1 LVHNLGLSAFG
12 EFEEDWMKISV
23 FGLGYVGTV
32 CAACLADQGH
42 TVIGVDVNPEKLEI
56 LGRGRSPI
64 IETDIDS
71 LVGQGAREGRLS
83 VTSDALDAVVG
94 TDLSLVCVGT
104 PSRANGSLDIGAVE
118 TVVEQIGRAIATK
131 GTYHSVVIRS
141 TVLPGTLRD
150 RLLPVLEE
158 ATRGGVG
165 AAFGL
170 ASNPEFM
177 REGSAVADFRNPPK
191 TVIGEIDERTAD
203 MLEALYR
210 DLPAPLFRVPVEVAE
225 LAKYADNVW
234 HALKVAFG
242 NEMGTL
248 CKTVGIDSHALMD
261 IFCSDTK
268 LNISKAYLKPGF
280 AFGGSCLPKD
290 TRALAHFCVS
300 RDVDAPVIANVL
312 PSNRRLVE
320 RGVDWILETG
330 AKRIAFLGFSFKA
343 GTDDL
348 RESPFVTVIEQLIGK
363 GCSIRIFDKNVELA
377 RLVGANKQY
386 LYHVIPHI
394 AELMVESLDEALA
407 DAEVIVATANA
418 PEYLGV
424 VEALKPGQRLLDFA
438 RIPGAEVLGE
448 RYDGFLW

>member
-1 LVHNLGLSAFG
+1 MN
-12 EFEEDWMKISV
+12 ISV

-42 TVIGVDVNPEKLEI
+42 TVVGVDVNPEKLEI
-56 LGRGRSPI
+56 LRSGRSPI
-64 IETDIDS
+64 VEKDIDA
-71 LVGQGAREGRLS
+71 LVGRGVSEGRLR
-83 VTSDALDAVVG
+83 VTSDAREAIEA

-104 PSRANGSLDIGAVE
+104 PSRANGSLDVSAVE
-118 TVVEQIGRAIATK
+118 AVVGQISEAIAAK
-131 GTYHSVVIRS
+131 GRYHSVVIRS
-141 TVLPGTLRD
+141 TVLPGTVRE
-150 RLLPVLEE
+150 RLLPLLEQG
-158 ATRGGVG
+158 TGGAVG
-165 AAFGL
+165 TAFGL

-177 REGSAVADFRNPPK
+177 REGSAVTDFRSPPK
-191 TVIGEIDERTAD
+191 TVIGEIDPRTAD
-203 MLEALYR
+203 LLEELYGN
-210 DLPAPLFRVPVEVAE
+210 LPAPLFRVPLEIAE

-242 NEMGTL
+242 NEIGTL
-248 CKTVGIDSHALMD
+248 CKALDIDSHALME

-268 LNISKAYLKPGF
+268 LNISPTYLKPGF

-300 RDVDAPVIANVL
+300 RDIDAPIIANVL

-330 AKRIAFLGFSFKA
+330 AKKIAFLGFSFKA

-348 RESPFVTVIEQLIGK
+348 RESPYLTVIEQLIGK

-377 RLVGANKQY
+377 RLLGANKQF
-386 LYHVIPHI
+386 LYQVIPHI
-394 AELMVESLDEALA
+394 AELMVESLDEVLE
-407 DAEVIVATANA
+407 DAEIVVTTANA
-418 PEYLGV
+418 PEYIRVL
-424 VEALKPGQRLLDFA
+424 ETMKPEQKLLDFA

>member
-1 LVHNLGLSAFG
+1 MN
-12 EFEEDWMKISV
+12 ISV

-42 TVIGVDVNPEKLEI
+42 TVVGVDVNPEKLEI
-56 LGRGRSPI
+56 LRSGRSPI
-64 IETDIDS
+64 VEKDIDA
-71 LVGQGAREGRLS
+71 LVGRGVSEGRLR
-83 VTSDALDAVVG
+83 VTSDAREAIEA

-104 PSRANGSLDIGAVE
+104 PSRANGSLDVSAVE
-118 TVVEQIGRAIATK
+118 AVVGQISEAIAAK
-131 GTYHSVVIRS
+131 GRYHSVVIRS
-141 TVLPGTLRD
+141 TVLPGTVRE
-150 RLLPVLEE
+150 RLLPLLEQG
-158 ATRGGVG
+158 TGGPVG
-165 AAFGL
+165 TAFGL

-177 REGSAVADFRNPPK
+177 REGSAVTDFRSPPK
-191 TVIGEIDERTAD
+191 TVIGEIDPRTAD
-203 MLEALYR
+203 LLEELYGN
-210 DLPAPLFRVPVEVAE
+210 LPAPLFRVPLEIAE

-242 NEMGTL
+242 NEIGTL
-248 CKTVGIDSHALMD
+248 CKALDIDSHALME

-268 LNISKAYLKPGF
+268 LNISPTYLKPGF

-300 RDVDAPVIANVL
+300 RDIDAPIIANVL

-330 AKRIAFLGFSFKA
+330 AKKIAFLGFSFKA

-348 RESPFVTVIEQLIGK
+348 RESPYLTVIEQLIGK

-377 RLVGANKQY
+377 RLLGANKQF
-386 LYHVIPHI
+386 LYQVIPHI
-394 AELMVESLDEALA
+394 AELMVESLDEVLE
-407 DAEVIVATANA
+407 DAEIVVTTANA
-418 PEYLGV
+418 PEYIRVL
-424 VEALKPGQRLLDFA
+424 ETMKPEQKLLDFA

>member
-1 LVHNLGLSAFG
+1 
-12 EFEEDWMKISV
+12 MKISV

-42 TVIGVDVNPEKLEI
+42 TVIGVDVNPEKLDI
-56 LGRGRSPI
+56 LRKGRSPI
-64 IETDIDS
+64 VEKDIDE
-71 LVGQGAREGRLS
+71 LVGRAVADGRLQ
-83 VTSDALDAVVG
+83 VTADVHAAVAE

-104 PSRANGSLDIGAVE
+104 PSRSNGSLDTSAVE
-118 TVVEQIGRAIATK
+118 AVVEQIGAAIAAK
-131 GTYHSVVIRS
+131 NGYHSVVIRS
-141 TVLPGTLRD
+141 TVLPGTSRE
-150 RLLPVLEE
+150 RLLPILER
-158 ATRGGVG
+158 TTGGHVG
-165 AAFGL
+165 TTFGL
-170 ASNPEFM
+170 SSNPEFM

-191 TVIGEIDERTAD
+191 TVIGPMDDRTAD
-203 MLEALYR
+203 LLTELYGN
-210 DLPAPLFRVPVEVAE
+210 LPAPMFRVATEVAE

-248 CKTVGIDSHALMD
+248 CKAVGIDSHEVME

-300 RDVDAPVIANVL
+300 RDVEAPIIANVL
-312 PSNRRLVE
+312 PSNKRLIE
-320 RGVDWILETG
+320 RGVDWILESG
-330 AKRIAFLGFSFKA
+330 AKKIAFLGFSFKA

-348 RESPFVTVIEQLIGK
+348 RESPYVTVIEQLIGK

-377 RLVGANKQY
+377 RLLGANKQY
-386 LYHVIPHI
+386 LYKVIPHI
-394 AELMVESLDEALA
+394 AELMVDSLDEVLEG
-407 DAEVIVATANA
+407 AEIVVTTANA
-418 PEYLGV
+418 PEYIRV
-424 VEALKPGQRLLDFA
+424 IDTMKPEQKLLDFA

>member
-1 LVHNLGLSAFG
+1 MN
-12 EFEEDWMKISV
+12 ISV

-42 TVIGVDVNPEKLEI
+42 TVVGVDVSPEKLDI
-56 LGRGRSPI
+56 LRSGRSPI
-64 IETDIDS
+64 VEKDIDA
-71 LVGQGAREGRLS
+71 LVGRGVSEGRLR
-83 VTSDALDAVVG
+83 VTSDAREAVAT

-104 PSRANGSLDIGAVE
+104 PSRSNGSLDVSAVE
-118 TVVEQIGRAIATK
+118 TVVQQISTAIAAK
-131 GTYHSVVIRS
+131 GRYHSVVIRS
-141 TVLPGTLRD
+141 TVLPGTVRE
-150 RLLPVLEE
+150 RLLPLLEKG
-158 ATRGGVG
+158 TGGSVG
-165 AAFGL
+165 TAFGL

-191 TVIGEIDERTAD
+191 TVIGEIDARTAD
-203 MLEALYR
+203 LLAELYGN
-210 DLPAPLFRVPVEVAE
+210 LPAHLFRAPLEIAE

-242 NEMGTL
+242 NEIGTL
-248 CKTVGIDSHALMD
+248 CKTLDIDSHALME

-268 LNISKAYLKPGF
+268 LNISPTYLKPGF

-300 RDVDAPVIANVL
+300 RDIDAPIIANVL
-312 PSNRRLVE
+312 PSNKRLVE

-330 AKRIAFLGFSFKA
+330 AKKIAFLGFSFKA

-348 RESPFVTVIEQLIGK
+348 RESPYLTVIEQLIGK

-377 RLVGANKQY
+377 RLLGANKQF
-386 LYHVIPHI
+386 LYQVIPHI
-394 AELMVESLDEALA
+394 AELMVESLDEVLE
-407 DAEVIVATANA
+407 DAEIVVMTANA
-418 PEYLGV
+418 PEYIRVL
-424 VEALKPGQRLLDFA
+424 ETMKPEQKLLDFA
-438 RIPGAEVLGE
+438 RLPGAEILGE

>member
-1 LVHNLGLSAFG
+1 
-12 EFEEDWMKISV
+12 MKISV

-42 TVIGVDVNPEKLEI
+42 TVVGVDVNPEKLQI
-56 LGRGRSPI
+56 LGNGRSPI
-64 IETDIDS
+64 VEKDIDA
-71 LVGQGAREGRLS
+71 LVGRGVMEGRLR
-83 VTSDALDAVVG
+83 VTSSALEAIAD

-104 PSRANGSLDIGAVE
+104 PSRANGSLDVTAVE
-118 TVVEQIGRAIATK
+118 AVVEQIGQAIAAK
-131 GTYHSVVIRS
+131 GGYHSVVIRS
-141 TVLPGTLRD
+141 TVLPGTIRE
-150 RLLPVLEE
+150 RLVPLLEQS
-158 ATRGGVG
+158 TGGAVG
-165 AAFGL
+165 VTFGL

-191 TVIGEIDERTAD
+191 TVIGQLDERTAD
-203 MLEALYR
+203 LLEDLYGN
-210 DLPAPLFRVPVEVAE
+210 LPAPLFRVPIETAE

-242 NEMGTL
+242 NEMGML
-248 CKTVGIDSHALMD
+248 CKTLDIDSHALMD

-300 RDVDAPVIANVL
+300 RDVDAPIIASVL
-312 PSNRRLVE
+312 PSNKRLVE
-320 RGVDWILETG
+320 RGVDWILESG

-348 RESPFVTVIEQLIGK
+348 RESPFVTVIEQLLGK

-377 RLVGANKQY
+377 RLLGANKQY
-386 LYHVIPHI
+386 LYQVIPHI
-394 AELMVESLDEALA
+394 AELMVESLDEALQ
-407 DAEVIVATANA
+407 DAEIIVTTANA
-418 PEYLGV
+418 PEYLPV
-424 VEALKPGQRLLDFA
+424 VESLKPDQKLLDFA
-438 RIPGAEVLGE
+438 RLPGVEGLGE

>member
-1 LVHNLGLSAFG
+1 
-12 EFEEDWMKISV
+12 MKISV

-42 TVIGVDVNPEKLEI
+42 MVVGVDVNPEKLQI
-56 LGRGRSPI
+56 LGKGRSPI
-64 IETDIDS
+64 VEKDIDA
-71 LVGQGAREGRLS
+71 LVGRGVKEGRLR
-83 VTSDALDAVVG
+83 VTSSALEAIAD

-104 PSRANGSLDIGAVE
+104 PSRANGSLDVSAVE
-118 TVVEQIGRAIATK
+118 AVVEQIGQAIAAK
-131 GTYHSVVIRS
+131 GGYHSVVIRS
-141 TVLPGTLRD
+141 TVLPGTIRE
-150 RLLPVLEE
+150 RLVPLLEQS
-158 ATRGGVG
+158 TGGAVG
-165 AAFGL
+165 VTFGL

-191 TVIGEIDERTAD
+191 TVIGQLDERTAD
-203 MLEALYR
+203 LLEDLYGNF
-210 DLPAPLFRVPVEVAE
+210 PAPLFRVPIETAE

-248 CKTVGIDSHALMD
+248 CKTLDIDSHALMD

-300 RDVDAPVIANVL
+300 RDVDAPIIANVL
-312 PSNRRLVE
+312 PSNKRLVE
-320 RGVDWILETG
+320 RGVDWILESG

-348 RESPFVTVIEQLIGK
+348 RESPFVTVIEQLLGK

-377 RLVGANKQY
+377 RLLGANKQY
-386 LYHVIPHI
+386 LYQVIPHI
-394 AELMVESLDEALA
+394 AELMVESLDEALQ
-407 DAEVIVATANA
+407 DAEIIVTTANA
-418 PEYLGV
+418 PEYLPV
-424 VEALKPGQRLLDFA
+424 VESLRPDQKLLDFA
-438 RIPGAEVLGE
+438 RLPGVEGLGE

>member
-1 LVHNLGLSAFG
+1 MN
-12 EFEEDWMKISV
+12 ISV

-42 TVIGVDVNPEKLEI
+42 TVVGVDVNPEKLEI
-56 LGRGRSPI
+56 LRGGRSPI
-64 IETDIDS
+64 VEKDIDA
-71 LVGQGAREGRLS
+71 LVGRGVSEGRLR
-83 VTSDALDAVVG
+83 VTSDAREAIAA

-104 PSRANGSLDIGAVE
+104 PSRSNGSLDVSAVE
-118 TVVEQIGRAIATK
+118 AVVGQIGEAIAAK
-131 GTYHSVVIRS
+131 GRYHSVVIRS
-141 TVLPGTLRD
+141 TVLPGTVRD
-150 RLLPVLEE
+150 RLLPLLEKG
-158 ATRGGVG
+158 TGGVVG
-165 AAFGL
+165 TAFGL

-177 REGSAVADFRNPPK
+177 REGSAVTDFRSPPK
-191 TVIGEIDERTAD
+191 TVIGEIDPRTAD
-203 MLEALYR
+203 LLEELYGN
-210 DLPAPLFRVPVEVAE
+210 LPAPLFRVPLEIAE

-242 NEMGTL
+242 NEIGTL
-248 CKTVGIDSHALMD
+248 CKALDIDSHALME

-268 LNISKAYLKPGF
+268 LNISPTYLKPGF

-300 RDVDAPVIANVL
+300 RDIDAPIIANVL
-312 PSNRRLVE
+312 PSNKRLVE

-348 RESPFVTVIEQLIGK
+348 RESPYLTVIEQLIGK

-377 RLVGANKQY
+377 RLLGANKQF
-386 LYHVIPHI
+386 LYQVIPHI
-394 AELMVESLDEALA
+394 AELMVESLDEVLE
-407 DAEVIVATANA
+407 DAEIVVTTANA
-418 PEYLGV
+418 PEYIRVL
-424 VEALKPGQRLLDFA
+424 ETMKPEQKLLDFA

>member
-1 LVHNLGLSAFG
+1 
-12 EFEEDWMKISV
+12 MKISV

-42 TVIGVDVNPEKLEI
+42 TVVGVEVNPEKLQI
-56 LGRGRSPI
+56 LENGRSPI
-64 IETDIDS
+64 VEKDIDA
-71 LVGQGAREGRLS
+71 LVSRGVKEGRLR
-83 VTSDALDAVVG
+83 VTSSALEAIAA

-104 PSRANGSLDIGAVE
+104 PSRANGSLDVSAVE
-118 TVVEQIGRAIATK
+118 TVVEQIGQAIAAK
-131 GTYHSVVIRS
+131 GGYHSVVIRS
-141 TVLPGTLRD
+141 TVLPGTIRE
-150 RLLPVLEE
+150 RLVPLLERS
-158 ATRGGVG
+158 TGGAVG
-165 AAFGL
+165 VTFGL

-177 REGSAVADFRNPPK
+177 REGSAVADFRSPPK
-191 TVIGEIDERTAD
+191 TVIGQLDERTAD
-203 MLEALYR
+203 LLEDLYGNF
-210 DLPAPLFRVPVEVAE
+210 PAPLFRVPIETAE

-248 CKTVGIDSHALMD
+248 CKTLDIDSHALMD

-300 RDVDAPVIANVL
+300 RDVDAPIIANVL
-312 PSNRRLVE
+312 PSNKRLVE
-320 RGVDWILETG
+320 RGVDWILESG

-348 RESPFVTVIEQLIGK
+348 RESPFVTVIEQLLGK

-377 RLVGANKQY
+377 RLLGANKQY
-386 LYHVIPHI
+386 LYQVIPHI
-394 AELMVESLDEALA
+394 AELMVESLDEALQ
-407 DAEVIVATANA
+407 DAEIIVTTANA
-418 PEYLGV
+418 PEYLPV
-424 VEALKPGQRLLDFA
+424 VESLRPDQKLLDFA
-438 RIPGAEVLGE
+438 RLPGVEGLGE

>member
-1 LVHNLGLSAFG
+1 MN
-12 EFEEDWMKISV
+12 ISV

-42 TVIGVDVNPEKLEI
+42 TVVGVDVNPEKLEI
-56 LGRGRSPI
+56 LRGGRSPI
-64 IETDIDS
+64 VEKDIDA
-71 LVGQGAREGRLS
+71 LVGRGVSEGRLR
-83 VTSDALDAVVG
+83 VTSDAREAIAA

-104 PSRANGSLDIGAVE
+104 PSRSNGSLDVSAVE
-118 TVVEQIGRAIATK
+118 AVVGQIGEAIAAK
-131 GTYHSVVIRS
+131 GRYHSVVIRS
-141 TVLPGTLRD
+141 TVLPGTVRD
-150 RLLPVLEE
+150 RLLPLLEKG
-158 ATRGGVG
+158 TGGVVG
-165 AAFGL
+165 TAFGL

-177 REGSAVADFRNPPK
+177 REGSAVTDFRSPPK
-191 TVIGEIDERTAD
+191 TVIGEIDPRTAD
-203 MLEALYR
+203 LLEELYGN
-210 DLPAPLFRVPVEVAE
+210 LPAPLFRVPLEIAE

-242 NEMGTL
+242 NEIGTL
-248 CKTVGIDSHALMD
+248 CKALDIDSHALME

-268 LNISKAYLKPGF
+268 LNISPTYLKPGF

-300 RDVDAPVIANVL
+300 RDIDPPIIANVL
-312 PSNRRLVE
+312 PSNKRLVE

-348 RESPFVTVIEQLIGK
+348 RESPYLTVIEQLIGK

-377 RLVGANKQY
+377 RLLGANKQF
-386 LYHVIPHI
+386 LYQVIPHI
-394 AELMVESLDEALA
+394 AELMVESLDEVLE
-407 DAEVIVATANA
+407 DAEIVVTTANA
-418 PEYLGV
+418 PEYIRVL
-424 VEALKPGQRLLDFA
+424 ETMKPEQKLLDFA